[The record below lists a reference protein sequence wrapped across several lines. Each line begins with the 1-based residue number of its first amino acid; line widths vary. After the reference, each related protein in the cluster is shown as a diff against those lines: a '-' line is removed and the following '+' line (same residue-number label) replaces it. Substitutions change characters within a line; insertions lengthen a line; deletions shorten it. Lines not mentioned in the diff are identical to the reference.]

1 MNEVNQQPGNN
12 IPADGLSH
20 LPDPVRVCP
29 CASVAKTNR
38 NHKKSI
44 RLAVIGDLLLTTKPG
59 AKTPGRGLEALSEEI
74 KNLFKS
80 CDIVLANL
88 ECILPSREMVP
99 TEPRVFTTEVQLQTL
114 ADAGINVVTMGNN
127 HAFDSG
133 DEGFLK
139 TTALLTKMGI
149 HWFGAGTT
157 SAQAKAP
164 AIIEKNGVRLAII
177 GLVDKSSGMHQFAS
191 NNDSGV
197 VSLDIDKVIKNIQ
210 DLRKQADHVIVSPHW
225 GDERF
230 RFPSPQQ
237 ITQAHALVNAG
248 ATLILGHH
256 PHVIQGLEEYQQTP
270 ITYSLGNFLANHVY
284 WDNGEVLTWNRFERS
299 GCIIL
304 TELDK
309 TGIISIK
316 QIPVFDD
323 GKNINIEKSGWGAR
337 CLQKANRYVSQEV
350 TTKQYKRENFRVR
363 TLHPILAHL
372 HWSQL
377 HRIRPNHL
385 KKALHTIFKN
395 TTN

>member
-1 MNEVNQQPGNN
+1 MNKVNQQPSNN
-12 IPADGLSH
+12 IPEDGLSH
-20 LPDPVRVCP
+20 LSDPIRVCP
-29 CASVAKTNR
+29 CASVAKPNR
-38 NHKKSI
+38 NHKQSI
-44 RLAVIGDLLLTTKPG
+44 RLAAVGDLLMTTKPG

-88 ECILPSREMVP
+88 ECILPGREMVP

-114 ADAGINVVTMGNN
+114 ADAGINMVTLGNN

-133 DEGFLK
+133 DDGFLK

-149 HWFGAGTT
+149 HWFGAGIT

-164 AIIEKNGVRLAII
+164 AIIEKNGVRLAIL
-177 GLVDKSSGMHQFAS
+177 GLVDKSSGMHRFAHD
-191 NNDSGV
+191 NNSGV
-197 VSLDIDKVIKNIQ
+197 ASLNKEICQNIQ
-210 DLRKQADHVIVSPHW
+210 TLKKKTDHVIISPHW

-237 ITQAHALVNAG
+237 ITQAHALINAG

-256 PHVIQGLEEYQQTP
+256 PHVLQGLEEYQQAP
-270 ITYSLGNFLANHVY
+270 IIYSLGNFLANHVY
-284 WDNGEVLTWNRFERS
+284 WDNGGVLTWNRFERS

-309 TGIISIK
+309 TGIRSIE

-323 GKNINIEKSGWGAR
+323 GKNIGIEKSGWGKR
-337 CLQKANRYVSQEV
+337 CLQKANHYVSQKV
-350 TTKQYKRENFRVR
+350 TTKQYKRENFRVH

-385 KKALHTIFKN
+385 QKALRTIFKN
-395 TTN
+395 SN